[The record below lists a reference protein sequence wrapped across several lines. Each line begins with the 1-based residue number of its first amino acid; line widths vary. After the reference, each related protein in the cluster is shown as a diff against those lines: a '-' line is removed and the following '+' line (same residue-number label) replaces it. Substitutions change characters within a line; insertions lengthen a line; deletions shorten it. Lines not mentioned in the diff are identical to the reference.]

1 MDVKPEGICWVITI
15 PGILAGNCRTTSRIA
30 SVPPVE
36 APMAIKSMPEFIKG
50 VRAKPAGEAPDV
62 EVATDAADMCERDA
76 AETTEEAVADEET
89 VLLCPTEP

>member
-62 EVATDAADMCERDA
+62 EPEAEGAAVCEMDG
-76 AETTEEAVADEET
+76 AETAEEAVPAEET